1 MGGGIAVVFMGL
13 CAVVAVALIA
23 FAVLYNNVV
32 ACRNAVDNAFS
43 SIDVML
49 KKRAD
54 LIPNVVATVKQYMQ
68 HESGLLERITALRSS
83 ATSAPPGSAERMA
96 AEGQLSGALGQ
107 LRVAVESY
115 PDLKA
120 NTNFLQLQATLNEI
134 EEQISA
140 SRRAF
145 NAAVLAYNNCL
156 DQFPSNI
163 IAGMLNFQRKAFFEI
178 SEKERGPVD
187 VGGMFK

>member
-1 MGGGIAVVFMGL
+1 
-13 CAVVAVALIA
+13 
-23 FAVLYNNVV
+23 
-32 ACRNAVDNAFS
+32 
-43 SIDVML
+43 
-49 KKRAD
+49 
-54 LIPNVVATVKQYMQ
+54 
-68 HESGLLERITALRSS
+68 
-83 ATSAPPGSAERMA
+83 MA

-107 LRVAVESY
+107 LRVAVENY

-120 NTNFLQLQATLNEI
+120 NTNFLQLQATLNEV

-140 SRRAF
+140 TRRAF

-156 DQFPSNI
+156 DQVPSNI

>member
-1 MGGGIAVVFMGL
+1 MFLGPAILVCG
-13 CAVVAVALIA
+13 VAFVCLAG
-23 FAVLYNNVV
+23 FAILYNSVV
-32 ACRNAVDNAFS
+32 GCRNAVDNAFS

-68 HESGLLERITALRSS
+68 HEAGLLERITALRAQ
-83 ATSAPPGSAERMA
+83 ATSPGVSANDRMV

-107 LRVAVESY
+107 LRVAVENY

-120 NTNFLQLQATLNEI
+120 NTNFLQLQGTLNEC

-145 NAAVLAYNNCL
+145 NAAVLDYNNCL
-156 DQFPSNI
+156 DKFPSNI
-163 IAGMLNFQRKAFFEI
+163 VAGMLKFERKAFFEI
-178 SEKERGPVD
+178 PEKERVNVD
-187 VGGMFK
+187 VGAMFK

>member
-1 MGGGIAVVFMGL
+1 MGGGIAVVLMGL
-13 CAVVAVALIA
+13 CAVVAVGLIA

-32 ACRNAVDNAFS
+32 GCRNAVDNAFS

-68 HESGLLERITALRSS
+68 HEAGLLERITALRNS

-107 LRVAVESY
+107 LRVAVENY

-120 NTNFLQLQATLNEI
+120 NTNFLQLQATLNEV

-140 SRRAF
+140 TRRAF

-156 DQFPSNI
+156 DQVPSNI